1 MKKER
6 DRNVQS
12 SSETE
17 DGTCFDADQP
27 SGWIPQQFAEFVSD
41 HVWHF
46 ARTMPHNPHEYTL
59 RRNASKIDFDA
70 TVRYIREHGVLE
82 QYRGFPY
89 KTLYFAEHKYWTMGS
104 PLHETILINRK
115 PQRADQL
122 VEIDKRSRRM
132 ERRAY
137 GAIRDIVERLGGT
150 MTYKREGFRHGAWV
164 ISMRKKQATVEARG
178 NQSFPEL
185 DRLYVPLGPN
195 PTTWNDYSS
204 ELVPDAKQRLLSL
217 LR

>member
-6 DRNVQS
+6 NRNVQS

-27 SGWIPQQFAEFVSD
+27 RGWIPEQFAEFVSD

-46 ARTMPHNPHEYTL
+46 ARTMPQNPHEYTL
-59 RRNASKIDFDA
+59 RRNASKKDFDA
-70 TVRYIREHGVLE
+70 AVRYIREHGVLE

-89 KTLYFAEHKYWTMGS
+89 KTLYFEEHKYWTMGF

-115 PQRADQL
+115 PHTAD
-122 VEIDKRSRRM
+122 IAKRSRRM

-150 MTYKREGFRHGAWV
+150 MTYEREGFRHGAWV

-178 NQSFPEL
+178 NHF
-185 DRLYVPLGPN
+185 G
-195 PTTWNDYSS
+195 
-204 ELVPDAKQRLLSL
+204 
-217 LR
+217 